1 MRCCEKKFVATDPQ
15 FARAIKASAH
25 LMQIR
30 SALSGRD
37 VGWAWRVRTGWWA
50 ARDCLL
56 PGL

>member
-1 MRCCEKKFVATDPQ
+1 MRCCEKKFAAADPQ

-37 VGWAWRVRTGWWA
+37 EG
-50 ARDCLL
+50 
-56 PGL
+56 